1 MHLLLPIA
9 LTLGAVLAVVVLTV
23 APTLLS
29 QESVRAAAGFVYA
42 ACSQICHQKTER
54 SFALAGV
61 QLPVCARCYGL
72 YVSGALGA
80 LAAWAGRPR
89 YLAQSRLVLVLAAL
103 PTGVTWALEAAGLA
117 AFSNAIRAVAALPLG
132 AAAGW
137 VFVQMLR
144 YDAESHGREIHDS
157 RTSARVG

>member
-1 MHLLLPIA
+1 MHLPLALA
-9 LTLGAVLAVVVLTV
+9 LTLGSVLWLALLTI
-23 APTLLS
+23 APAAFQ
-29 QESVRAAAGFVYA
+29 QESLSAAATFVYA

-54 SFALAGV
+54 SFAMAGM

-72 YVSGALGA
+72 YVAGALGA
-80 LAAWAGRPR
+80 LAAWGGRPR
-89 YLAQSRLVLVLAAL
+89 YLYRSRLIFILAAV
-103 PTGVTWALEAAGLA
+103 PTGATWGLEAAGLA
-117 AFSNAIRAVAALPLG
+117 AFSNGIRAAAALPLG

-157 RTSARVG
+157 RTPARFG